1 MNTNIHSKLKLA
13 ELTSTIGAGV
23 LGFGLGIYFFKI
35 ITINEYIILLIGIAL
50 HSLGMYFKH
59 ILEKRLYNLHSE
71 IITTSPLWVTAV
83 YWLCW
88 LLLGVFLI
96 YLWMKMQG

>member
-35 ITINEYIILLIGIAL
+35 ITINEYIILLIGIVL

-59 ILEKRLYNLHSE
+59 KLEKGLNNLNSDN
-71 IITTSPLWVTAV
+71 ITTSPIWVTVV

-96 YLWMKMQG
+96 YLWIKMQG